1 MTATPEAGGAPL
13 IIPRRLAIALLA
25 EAQRAESGVVRGVI
39 GARDGV
45 PVTVRAGEAAQ
56 LASGEVVWARYRS
69 GTQQPDDRAGRQLLI
84 SLDTKGV
91 LQLRCWDR
99 EAGQVAERE
108 LRIV

>member
-1 MTATPEAGGAPL
+1 MSADVQNNAL

-25 EAQRAESGVVRGVI
+25 EAQKADGGPVDGII

-45 PVTVRAGEAAQ
+45 PVSVRPATHASEPGETI
-56 LASGEVVWARYRS
+56 WARYRS
-69 GTQQPDDRAGRQLLI
+69 GVAEPDGGEGRQLLI
-84 SLDTKGV
+84 SIDTKGV

-99 EAGQVAERE
+99 GAAGAVERE

>member
-1 MTATPEAGGAPL
+1 MSNAPL

-25 EAQRAESGVVRGVI
+25 EAQRHEQGPVHGVI

-45 PVTVRAGEAAQ
+45 PVSVSPGVALPPVPGET
-56 LASGEVVWARYRS
+56 VWAYYRS
-69 GTQQPDDRAGRQLLI
+69 GTAAPEAKAGRQLLI

-91 LQLRCWDR
+91 LQLRCW
-99 EAGQVAERE
+99 EPGAVERE

>member
-1 MTATPEAGGAPL
+1 MSAATDGGATAL

-25 EAQRAESGVVRGVI
+25 EAQKAEGGPVGGVI

-45 PVTVRAGEAAQ
+45 PVSVHPGAAVAPGKGEA
-56 LASGEVVWARYRS
+56 VWARYRS
-69 GTQQPDDRAGRQLLI
+69 GTGEPDAGEGRQLLI

-99 EAGQVAERE
+99 GAGGAVERE